1 MQYKRLNR
9 DKEIIFF
16 IYDLLVLT
24 IFLKTEIA
32 ALTPFVCYRWFPRYA
47 EFVARLMFA
56 CYQRGSVKPNFR
68 IRLGWNWEFAIP
80 TAEKIRNEYVPFL
93 CVTSCRWA
101 TMRVANSRLLML
113 PNSCVPL
120 VASDHRSSAEIRQNQ
135 GSAPNCNL
143 AVHKE
148 LLIFYIFEDM
158 KPISSFVSTNYT
170 CAIVLYG
177 MSICPSASSASF
189 FWGEHSGREFEPF
202 CFCIINIKCRISL
215 IIGIFT

>member
-1 MQYKRLNR
+1 
-9 DKEIIFF
+9 
-16 IYDLLVLT
+16 
-24 IFLKTEIA
+24 
-32 ALTPFVCYRWFPRYA
+32 
-47 EFVARLMFA
+47 
-56 CYQRGSVKPNFR
+56 
-68 IRLGWNWEFAIP
+68 
-80 TAEKIRNEYVPFL
+80 
-93 CVTSCRWA
+93 
-101 TMRVANSRLLML
+101 MRVANSRLLML

-202 CFCIINIKCRISL
+202 CFCIINIKCRIKEFIKHYISAQSHISSAL
-215 IIGIFT
+215 ETIKSTYIQFSTKGLYNLLFIIYIFP